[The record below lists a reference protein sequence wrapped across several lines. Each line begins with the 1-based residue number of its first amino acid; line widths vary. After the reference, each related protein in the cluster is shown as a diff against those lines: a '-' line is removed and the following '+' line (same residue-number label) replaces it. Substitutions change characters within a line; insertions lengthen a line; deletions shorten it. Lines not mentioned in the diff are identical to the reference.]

1 MGVQSKTEILHRSFI
16 VSSLKKTIT
25 NMRAFVAMFAAVAS
39 AAAEPWLGYGGV
51 YGYGLPV
58 VYGKSAPCVN
68 AANQPV
74 PCAAGHLWKRE
85 AEAEAEPW
93 LGYGLGWGYAGWGK
107 SAPCVNAANVP
118 VPCAAP
124 VGHVYLGKREA
135 DAQIY
140 GLGYG
145 GLYGGYGLPL
155 VTIDSDCKN
164 AWGWPVPCAAET
176 PAEE

>member
-1 MGVQSKTEILHRSFI
+1 MGASVELQTFPKELLFFI
-16 VSSLKKTIT
+16 SDRKVK
-25 NMRAFVAMFAAVAS
+25 AFVAMFAAVAY

-118 VPCAAP
+118 VPCAA
-124 VGHVYLGKREA
+124 GHVYLGKREA

-140 GLGYG
+140 GLGYGGYGYG

-164 AWGWPVPCAAET
+164 AWGLPVPCAAET